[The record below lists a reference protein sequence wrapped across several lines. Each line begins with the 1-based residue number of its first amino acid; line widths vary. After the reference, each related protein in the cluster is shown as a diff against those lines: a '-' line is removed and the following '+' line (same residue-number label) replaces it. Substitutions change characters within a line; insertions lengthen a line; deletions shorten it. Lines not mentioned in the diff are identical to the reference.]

1 MMSLLKLVEDKISDS
16 CCLIK
21 GKLKKNGCE
30 VKMTNVP
37 TSKLVIDFDKPGS
50 PLKPDKKRCDY
61 LLIATEEQK
70 QDLIAVLELKR
81 GQLNAREVVSQL
93 RAGAKAAEKLVPE
106 GHAIRFRPV
115 AVTGQT
121 SKYERNQLRKK
132 SNHITFHEHQEI
144 SRWISC
150 GNSLKKAL

>member
-21 GKLKKNGCE
+21 GKLKKNGYE

-61 LLIATEEQK
+61 LLIATEE
-70 QDLIAVLELKR
+70 
-81 GQLNAREVVSQL
+81 
-93 RAGAKAAEKLVPE
+93 
-106 GHAIRFRPV
+106 
-115 AVTGQT
+115 
-121 SKYERNQLRKK
+121 
-132 SNHITFHEHQEI
+132 
-144 SRWISC
+144 
-150 GNSLKKAL
+150 